1 MTSKRIRPEDAT
13 LTDLY
18 VNQGLGAKEIAD
30 AYGVHH
36 VTASKWL
43 RLLGLNARRVPDI
56 SRESLAARWN
66 VDHTLAG
73 IAKHFGVGRNTILRR
88 ARTHQLGPKPV
99 DRSGPK
105 NPRWRGGW
113 REDYGHNWKQQ
124 KYRARERDDY
134 TCQRCGATREDIGG
148 PPDVHHIVPAR
159 TFEDYREAN
168 RLGNLISLCPRCHRH
183 VQNVGMTA
191 VPRNPDR
198 GLFVSGRQRS
208 PCLAKTPP
216 IIDPNV
222 VAAMYNGGMSWSD
235 ISDTLGVSDT
245 TVLRSL
251 RRAGVSCSRK
261 VCLGEADRQ
270 AIKNAIARGATRT
283 EMAERFGVNVAT
295 IYRVCPVNSEVSA
308 RKPRLPQG
316 DRDQVSRLIVAG
328 EDRREVAQQYNISVS
343 TTYKICPVSQVA

>member
-56 SRESLAARWN
+56 SRESLATMWN
-66 VDHTLAG
+66 VDHTQDD
-73 IAKHFGVGRNTILRR
+73 IAKHFGVGLNTIHRR
-88 ARTHQLGPKPV
+88 ARTYHLGPKPV

-105 NPRWRGGW
+105 SPCWKGGCK
-113 REDYGHNWKQQ
+113 EYYGPNWKQQ
-124 KYRARERDDY
+124 KYRARLRDDY
-134 TCQRCGATREDIGG
+134 TCQRCGATSEEIGG

-168 RLGNLISLCPRCHRH
+168 RLDNLISLCPRCHRH
-183 VQNVGMTA
+183 VERVGMSE
-191 VPRNPDR
+191 VPVQPDR
-198 GLFVSGRQRS
+198 NLFVPGLQRS
-208 PCLAKTPP
+208 PRLTKPLPTV
-216 IIDPNV
+216 DPDV

-261 VCLGEADRQ
+261 ACLSEADRQ
-270 AIKNAIARGATRT
+270 AIKNAIAKGATRT
-283 EMAERFGVNVAT
+283 ELAERFGVNVAT
-295 IYRVCPVNSEVSA
+295 IYRICPANSEGPA
-308 RKPRLPQG
+308 RKPRLSQEG
-316 DRDQVSRLIVAG
+316 RDHVLRLIVAG
-328 EDRREVAQQYNISVS
+328 EDRCKVAQQYSISVN
-343 TTYKICPVSQVA
+343 TTYKICPASQVA